1 MSEVLLKIRDLQID
15 YKTDLET
22 VHAVN
27 GVSLTLNKGE
37 TLGLVGETGAG
48 KTTTALSIMGLL
60 PERTARTNRG
70 SIWFDEQDILA
81 VRDKDGAAVSEADYI
96 ASHVPEISEGETLEA
111 PAVEAP
117 APAYLS
123 NRQLQAIRG
132 EKISMIFQDPM
143 TALNPVLTVGDQIL
157 EALLMHNEGHT
168 RAELETRVDEV
179 LEMVGIM
186 ASRKKDYPHQFSG
199 GMKQRVVIAMALAC
213 DPMLLIADEPT
224 TALDVTIQ
232 AQILDLL
239 RNLKDRINSSIML
252 ITHDLGV
259 IAEMADYVVVMYAG
273 RVVEKGTVEE
283 IFAHPSHP
291 YTIGLMASKPVV
303 GKKVDRLYSIPGKVP
318 NPVDMPDYC
327 YFKDRCEMKLPCCSG
342 EYPCEISLSPT
353 HKVSCYRYYEENRKA
368 GE

>member
-1 MSEVLLKIRDLQID
+1 MSEALLKIRNLQID

-27 GVSLTLNKGE
+27 TVNLTLNKGE

-70 SIWFDEQDILA
+70 SIWFDGEDILA
-81 VRDKDGAAVSEADYI
+81 IRGKDGAA
-96 ASHVPEISEGETLEA
+96 ISEEDYPAAHAGEE
-111 PAVEAP
+111 VP

-123 NRQLQAIRG
+123 NKQLQAIRG

-168 RAELETRVDEV
+168 RAELEGRVDEV
-179 LEMVGIM
+179 LEMVGIVS
-186 ASRKKDYPHQFSG
+186 SRKKDYPHQFSG

-232 AQILDLL
+232 AQVLAMMTE
-239 RNLKDRINSSIML
+239 LKKKLNTAMIM
-252 ITHDLGV
+252 ITHDLGIV
-259 IAEMADYVVVMYAG
+259 AQTCDLVAVMYAG
-273 RVVEKGTVEE
+273 EIIEYGTVEQ
-283 IFAHPSHP
+283 IFTGNKHHP
-291 YTIGLMASKPVV
+291 YTVGLFNSIPNLELDEKRLHPIDGMMPDPTDLPAGCAFSPRCPHATERCRAYHPEQYDVDGLQV
-303 GKKVDRLYSIPGKVP
+303 RCFLYDGKK
-318 NPVDMPDYC
+318 
-327 YFKDRCEMKLPCCSG
+327 
-342 EYPCEISLSPT
+342 
-353 HKVSCYRYYEENRKA
+353 EEQA
-368 GE
+368 

>member
-27 GVSLTLNKGE
+27 GVSLTLHKGE

-70 SIWFDEQDILA
+70 SIRFDEQDILA
-81 VRDKDGAAVSEADYI
+81 IRDKDGAAVSEEDYI
-96 ASHVPEISEGETLEA
+96 ASHMPETSEGETLEA
-111 PAVEAP
+111 PAVEVP

-168 RAELETRVDEV
+168 RAELEARVEEV

-273 RVVEKGTVEE
+273 RVVEKGTAQE
-283 IFAHPSHP
+283 IFANPAHP
-291 YTIGLMASKPVV
+291 YTIGLMASKPIV

-318 NPVDMPDYC
+318 NPVNMPNYC
-327 YFKDRCEMKLPCCSG
+327 YFKDRCEMALPCCDG

-353 HKVSCYRYYEENRKA
+353 HKVSCYRYYENNRKA